1 VTSYLLKRSVY
12 YASIFLGI
20 ILFSFVLFH
29 MVPSDPARTILGP
42 NADISQVNRL
52 RENLGLNEPLH
63 VQLGQ
68 YLRDVLTLDFG
79 RSYVDDRDVFH
90 EVGNRLKVTL
100 SLVAV
105 SMMIVFG
112 YLFLMIL
119 SFLAP
124 SARKCSAVL
133 DFLMSSLPV
142 FFSGI
147 IVALFALYYYPVTS
161 FSGTLISANDLLY
174 LIPPA
179 LVLALYP
186 MAIMAGILKE
196 EMTSVLKS
204 PYITAGKSWGF
215 SDIMILFRHALK
227 NTLIPVLSAL
237 SNILPVLLTGAF
249 IVEIIF
255 SVPGIGSILVK
266 SILEQDFPML
276 KCTVIVNGAFF
287 VLVNLVFEYLYPLVD
302 PRLVKGGNR

>member
-1 VTSYLLKRSVY
+1 MTSYLLKRFVY

-105 SMMIVFG
+105 SIMIVFG

-124 SARKCSAVL
+124 SARKCSDIL

-186 MAIMAGILKE
+186 MAIMAGILKK
-196 EMTSVLKS
+196 EMLSVLKS

-266 SILEQDFPML
+266 SILEQDLPML
-276 KCTVIVNGAFF
+276 ECTVIVNGAFF
-287 VLVNLVFEYLYPLVD
+287 VLVNLAFEYLYPLVD
-302 PRLVKGGNR
+302 ARLVKGGNR

>member
-1 VTSYLLKRSVY
+1 
-12 YASIFLGI
+12 
-20 ILFSFVLFH
+20 